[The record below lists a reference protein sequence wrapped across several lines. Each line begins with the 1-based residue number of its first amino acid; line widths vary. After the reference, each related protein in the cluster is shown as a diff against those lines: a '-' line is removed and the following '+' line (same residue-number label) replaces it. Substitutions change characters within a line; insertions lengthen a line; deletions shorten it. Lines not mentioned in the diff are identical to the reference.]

1 MHAKRVF
8 IDIHADYR
16 HQDDEN
22 LACRGSLSMR
32 NARVKASSTDKLRF
46 EVHASTRNGEGIPEK
61 WYMKA
66 NHAIEVA
73 RWVQSL
79 QRAID
84 WSQRGRSGGS
94 DAGSIIST
102 GTDVGTQ
109 LSQSP
114 KKRFSK
120 VTKNAVFGSMKRSNS
135 NKKGSPS
142 SSLHH
147 EPFHTTVATESYSS
161 DEDTSTKALSQD
173 HPPHQESFELLGNT
187 TATHIDLAVQ
197 LLAGLDSAELS
208 DLNAEETRASLKA
221 TISQTQIVFTE
232 YSHMVQEREAWFKGK
247 LTRERERAGIWEDS
261 LHKVVKEGEELEEE
275 LKRTIKQN
283 KQQKRQSRAL
293 HDLDLDAT
301 VRQKPLR
308 PASVSQSPDIIVPL
322 TLSPIDEKT
331 PVPEIMVSAQVTGRH
346 DTKEFPSPPPAQA
359 TQDRIIASQMLTQ
372 SDDSDSDEFFDAVEA
387 NALPNM
393 VIPEPLK
400 THSVI
405 PTNKTWIDASLFE
418 GYAHPRECLAI
429 SADNRPPVSLWA
441 VLKGAIGKDLTVRR
455 LTYPFGGLS

>member
-1 MHAKRVF
+1 
-8 IDIHADYR
+8 
-16 HQDDEN
+16 
-22 LACRGSLSMR
+22 MR

-66 NHAIEVA
+66 NHAIEVT

-84 WSQRGRSGGS
+84 WSHRGRSGDS
-94 DAGSIIST
+94 DAASIIST

-109 LSQSP
+109 SGHSP
-114 KKRFSK
+114 KKRFSR

-135 NKKGSPS
+135 SKKGSSS

-147 EPFHTTVATESYSS
+147 EPLHTTVATEGYSS
-161 DEDTSTKALSQD
+161 DEDTSTKAFSQD

-187 TATHIDLAVQ
+187 AATHIDLAVQ
-197 LLAGLDSAELS
+197 LLAGLDSAEPS
-208 DLNAEETRASLKA
+208 DLNIEETRASLKA
-221 TISQTQIVFTE
+221 TIFQAQSMFTE
-232 YSHMVQEREAWFKGK
+232 YSHMTQEREAWFKAK
-247 LTRERERAGIWEDS
+247 LARERERAGIWEES

-283 KQQKRQSRAL
+283 KQQKRRSRAL

-301 VRQKPLR
+301 VRQKPVT
-308 PASVSQSPDIIVPL
+308 PVSVSQPSDIIVPP
-322 TLSPIDEKT
+322 TLSPVDERT
-331 PVPEIMVSAQVTGRH
+331 PVPEMMVSAQGPARRN
-346 DTKEFPSPPPAQA
+346 TKEFQPPTQA
-359 TQDRIIASQMLTQ
+359 FQDRVTTSRVSTQ

-400 THSVI
+400 TYSVI
-405 PTNKTWIDASLFE
+405 PTSKTWIDASLFE
-418 GYAHPRECLAI
+418 GYAHPRKCLAI

-455 LTYPFGGLS
+455 PTYPLEYRS